1 MDKNTMKKKLM
12 KRIVLLAVGCLLC
25 GEVRSQHQQLFDAY
39 LREAGDQAEM
49 FVGKAEA
56 GYPPTIYFSHP
67 YWLFNEFFP
76 GDVKYNGVT
85 YRNVPLRFDA
95 YLQQLVVNTPVKRS
109 NVCVPMHLVESFT
122 LGGTEYARRNGEF
135 MAILFDSPRMELVE
149 RVHIVR
155 TEEHQEKGKV
165 MYDFKREVKYFVL
178 RGGQTYEVDKL
189 KTVLKL
195 YPGIKGE
202 LRRFAKQHSL
212 DFKEHR
218 QSSLIQI
225 VRHADHLLTQSVE
238 N

>member
-1 MDKNTMKKKLM
+1 M

-25 GEVRSQHQQLFDAY
+25 GEARSQHQQLFDAY

-109 NVCVPMHLVESFT
+109 NVCVPMHLVEGFT

-135 MAILFDSPRMELVE
+135 MAILFDSPRMELAE

-178 RGGQTYEVDKL
+178 RGGRTYEVDKL

-212 DFKEHR
+212 NFKEHR

-225 VRHADHLLTQSVE
+225 VRHADRLLTQSAV

>member
-1 MDKNTMKKKLM
+1 M

-25 GEVRSQHQQLFDAY
+25 GEARSQHQQLFDGY

-149 RVHIVR
+149 WVHIMLK
-155 TEEHQEKGKV
+155 EEQVDKGKV

-178 RGGQTYEVDKL
+178 RGGKTHEVDKL
-189 KTVLKL
+189 KKVLKL
-195 YPGIKGE
+195 YPGIRGE

-212 DFKEHR
+212 NFKEHR
-218 QSSLIQI
+218 QSSLIQM
-225 VRHADHLLTQSVE
+225 VRYADELLSQSV